1 MVYVNKETCIGC
13 GSCVAICEEVFEMT
27 DDGKVRVKAQKDNP
41 GVTEAIEA
49 CPVDAIKK

>member
-1 MVYVNKETCIGC
+1 MVYVDKEACIGC

-27 DDGKVRVKAQKDNP
+27 EDGKAKVKIQKDFP
-41 GVTEAIEA
+41 CIQEAIEA